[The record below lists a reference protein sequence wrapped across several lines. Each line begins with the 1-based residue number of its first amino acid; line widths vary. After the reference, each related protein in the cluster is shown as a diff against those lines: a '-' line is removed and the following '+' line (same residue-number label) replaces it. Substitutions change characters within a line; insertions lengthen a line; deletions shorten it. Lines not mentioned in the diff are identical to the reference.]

1 MKNGYSRGCCRE
13 VVMQVIHACEGR
25 KGVEKVVMFAWLP
38 CTREDELEVLM

>member
-1 MKNGYSRGCCRE
+1 
-13 VVMQVIHACEGR
+13 MQVIHACEGR